1 MRYPVLVAAIRPF
14 PVERHARRVCRR
26 DVNQQPF
33 FLLAPGDDIL
43 DRAEPVREDRAVEL
57 RSRPREQPWPARSL
71 LSYKQQGALS
81 RKGSHL
87 AGQAAPVSCKA
98 KAIACSNVIAF
109 PSAHAAANA
118 SSPMA
123 APAAAT
129 ARS

>member
-43 DRAEPVREDRAVEL
+43 DRAEPMGEDRAVEL
-57 RSRPREQPWPARSL
+57 RSRPRDQRWPARSL
-71 LSYKQQGALS
+71 LSYKQQWVLS
-81 RKGSHL
+81 RKGIHL

-98 KAIACSNVIAF
+98 KT
-109 PSAHAAANA
+109 
-118 SSPMA
+118 
-123 APAAAT
+123 T
-129 ARS
+129 A